1 MTQLPKYF
9 LTKPINYNRKWYNI
23 NIEYSMYRKIISLKK
38 FRLLF
43 IILLTLCF
51 MQEQTNDLPKN
62 DDKYRLISIN
72 QARKILQIRH
82 KTLTEIIKEGKIKII
97 NINGKIKIPRKNLDQ
112 YIDEESKSVTSG
124 NKIENKRKAPQSAK
138 FILDSIIKK
147 HQ

>member
-51 MQEQTNDLPKN
+51 MQEQPNGSTKN
-62 DDKYRLISIN
+62 DDKYNLLSIN
-72 QARKILQIRH
+72 AVSKKLKLGYT
-82 KTLTEIIKEGKIKII
+82 KTKELIENGYIESVTVTGRQKVPLCKLEKFINQSTSFTDLNNDNGTLYPDDENEALKII
-97 NINGKIKIPRKNLDQ
+97 
-112 YIDEESKSVTSG
+112 SKLT
-124 NKIENKRKAPQSAK
+124 
-138 FILDSIIKK
+138 
-147 HQ
+147 

>member
-1 MTQLPKYF
+1 
-9 LTKPINYNRKWYNI
+9 
-23 NIEYSMYRKIISLKK
+23 
-38 FRLLF
+38 
-43 IILLTLCF
+43 

>member
-1 MTQLPKYF
+1 MQDLIDNKY
-9 LTKPINYNRKWYNI
+9 
-23 NIEYSMYRKIISLKK
+23 
-38 FRLLF
+38 
-43 IILLTLCF
+43 
-51 MQEQTNDLPKN
+51 KN